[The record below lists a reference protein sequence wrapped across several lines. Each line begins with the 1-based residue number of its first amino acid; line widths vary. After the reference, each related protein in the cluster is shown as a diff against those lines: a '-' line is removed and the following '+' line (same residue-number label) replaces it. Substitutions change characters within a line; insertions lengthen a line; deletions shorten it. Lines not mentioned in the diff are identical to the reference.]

1 MSFRP
6 VSGPMLRQSALL
18 ASAAALIVIS
28 PISAVRA
35 QYIYEDGGDLAMR
48 REARLTPQQQEQ
60 LFRAR
65 KSWKRQSHNRRISI
79 LEKEKRCIDNARNPQ
94 SFKACIDKKREAR
107 RALRADY
114 RAYINPVRRQVGL
127 APIEPKQNDRRQGKG
142 KGKGNRNGRRA

>member
-48 REARLTPQQQEQ
+48 REARQLTPQQQ
-60 LFRAR
+60 
-65 KSWKRQSHNRRISI
+65 
-79 LEKEKRCIDNARNPQ
+79 
-94 SFKACIDKKREAR
+94 
-107 RALRADY
+107 
-114 RAYINPVRRQVGL
+114 
-127 APIEPKQNDRRQGKG
+127 
-142 KGKGNRNGRRA
+142 

>member
-127 APIEPKQNDRRQGKG
+127 PPIEPKQNDRRQGKG
-142 KGKGNRNGRRA
+142 NRNGRRA

>member
-35 QYIYEDGGDLAMR
+35 QYIYEDGSDLAMR

-79 LEKEKRCIDNARNPQ
+79 LEREKRCIDNARSPQ
-94 SFKACIDKKREAR
+94 SFKGCIDNKREAR
-107 RALRADY
+107 RALHADY

-127 APIEPKQNDRRQGKG
+127 PPLQEKQNDRRQGKA
-142 KGKGNRNGRRA
+142 KGKRDGRRA

>member
-6 VSGPMLRQSALL
+6 VSRPMLRQSALL

-127 APIEPKQNDRRQGKG
+127 PPIEPKQNDRRQGKG